1 MMSITLEDTMIE
13 GKSKE
18 QFIMEKQR
26 VKDVFSEKVLE
37 AFVEE
42 VFNDEKERLVSR
54 DWASDNPED
63 RDTKQYLSL
72 SEGLQ
77 DRLTDMWAHE
87 YSFFACETSM
97 KNFKEEFIGYVDSVH
112 GMESEYDEFIE
123 KVQNAK
129 VTMSISDM

>member
-1 MMSITLEDTMIE
+1 MIE
-13 GKSKE
+13 GKLKE
-18 QFIMEKQR
+18 QIIMEKQR

-37 AFVEE
+37 SFVEA

-54 DWASDNPED
+54 DWASDDPED
-63 RDTKQYLSL
+63 RDAKQYLSL
-72 SEGLQ
+72 TEGLQ

-87 YSFFACETSM
+87 YSFFAYETSM

-112 GMESEYDEFIE
+112 GMESEYDEFIG

-129 VTMSISDM
+129 MSISDM

>member
-1 MMSITLEDTMIE
+1 MNITLDDTMLE
-13 GKSKE
+13 GKSTE
-18 QFIMEKQR
+18 QFIMEKQL

-37 AFVEE
+37 SFVEE

-72 SEGLQ
+72 TEALQ

-87 YSFFACETSM
+87 YSFFAYETSM
-97 KNFKEEFIGYVDSVH
+97 KNFQEEFIGYVDSVH